1 MSDARSQFEAQ
12 IREVLRDELPEILDE
27 IPWDDAPSM
36 RWADGGDVPP
46 EIVRGW
52 LSAAVIR
59 DDPEPTAEQRA
70 QAQLF
75 DESSRQALSAWIE
88 KVLASLDR
96 PAPALSEERLAQLR
110 EQAESAAALA
120 RKFGR
125 GGTDPEERFRQLV
138 ELYGG
143 ESRPVAAFR
152 GLLAVADPCRTA
164 FTI

>member
-1 MSDARSQFEAQ
+1 MSDTRSQFEAQ
-12 IREVLRDELPEILDE
+12 AREVLRNELPEILDE
-27 IPWDDAPSM
+27 IPWNDAPST
-36 RWADGGDVPP
+36 RWADGGNVPP

-59 DDPEPTAEQRA
+59 GVPEPSVKQQA

-75 DESSRQALSAWIE
+75 DASSRKALSGWIE
-88 KVLASLDR
+88 EVLASLDR
-96 PAPALSEERLAQLR
+96 PASSLSEERLAQIK

-138 ELYGG
+138 ALHGDK
-143 ESRPVAAFR
+143 SRSAEAFR
-152 GLLAVADPCRTA
+152 GLLATQAAIDH
-164 FTI
+164 

>member
-1 MSDARSQFEAQ
+1 MSDVRCQFEAK

-27 IPWDDAPSM
+27 IPWRETPSM
-36 RWADGGDVPP
+36 RWADGGGVPR

-59 DDPEPTAEQRA
+59 DDPEPSAEQAA

-75 DESSRQALSAWIE
+75 DEASRKALSAWIDE
-88 KVLASLDR
+88 VLASLDR
-96 PAPALSEERLAQLR
+96 PPSELSEERLAQLR

-138 ELYGG
+138 ELHGG
-143 ESRPVAAFR
+143 GPGSVEAFG
-152 GLLAVADPCRTA
+152 GLRAVADLR
-164 FTI
+164 

>member
-27 IPWDDAPSM
+27 IPWNDAPSM
-36 RWADGGDVPP
+36 RWADGSEVPP
-46 EIVRGW
+46 ELIRGW

-59 DDPEPTAEQRA
+59 DDPEPSAEQRA

-75 DESSRQALSAWIE
+75 DASSRQALSAWIE
-88 KVLASLDR
+88 EVLASLDR
-96 PAPALSEERLAQLR
+96 PASGLSEERLAELR

-120 RKFGR
+120 QKFGR

-138 ELYGG
+138 ELHGG
-143 ESRPVAAFR
+143 ESRLAEAFR
-152 GLLAVADPCRTA
+152 GLGGILRQ
-164 FTI
+164 